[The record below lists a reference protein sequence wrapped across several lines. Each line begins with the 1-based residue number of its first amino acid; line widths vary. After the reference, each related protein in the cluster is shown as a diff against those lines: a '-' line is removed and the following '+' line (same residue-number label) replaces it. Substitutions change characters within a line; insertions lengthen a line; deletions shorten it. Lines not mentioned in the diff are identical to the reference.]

1 MLNPNGIGVF
11 GAFFAPVSYYLW
23 RTTFPRSNFLL
34 GLFLT
39 CLVMVIFSG
48 TRSALSA
55 TLLVFTLILLQRM
68 YSFSL
73 GVLLIGVLSLITSI
87 GLLSIEI
94 YGIPDLVQS
103 YLRVENLPTGAGRL
117 EAWDVGLD
125 LLRKRPWTGYGFGTE
140 DILFEKFGIRFLQ
153 HGGAMVHNSYLGL
166 SLQIGVLGTAIFFIP
181 MFLVVTKGVQKW
193 VKGKDVV
200 VGILTA
206 TVIAGLVIS
215 FTESWLYS
223 AGNSQSL
230 PFWILFGILVRLL
243 IRPKWAISEAFLRI
257 PPRQNKLEPTYE
269 VNRVFR

>member
-1 MLNPNGIGVF
+1 
-11 GAFFAPVSYYLW
+11 
-23 RTTFPRSNFLL
+23 
-34 GLFLT
+34 
-39 CLVMVIFSG
+39 MVIFSG

-73 GVLLIGVLSLITSI
+73 GVLLMGVLSLITSI

-103 YLRVENLPTGAGRL
+103 YLRIENLPTAAGRL